1 MTAGKRG
8 TGGDSGGTV
17 GARGQAQHAAPG
29 PTPQE
34 KVVRGQGGGLSK
46 FRGTF
51 PLEILQPCSA
61 PYRKRQPG
69 RAGAPHDPRLPAAA
83 RPRRPGALAVAFFF
97 FSPSLSPGCFSDT
110 SFFRIGKKKKK
121 KVSASRRLQWS
132 VLGLQRQSSP
142 TFPLPPQLRARL
154 KLRLCWGPNLPA
166 AHLHSNVR
174 AKAPGSG
181 LQPGGPTLPRLRPAR
196 SCASPSPGPVWK
208 GAAGAPG
215 EPRERAER
223 SRALGQ
229 GGRELPRPERCELA
243 FRTSQGGTR
252 EGRTGR
258 GPGGT
263 PEPGTT
269 ARKRP
274 GAELQSDPGMEGAGE
289 EE

>member
-8 TGGDSGGTV
+8 TGDDSGGTV

-97 FSPSLSPGCFSDT
+97 FPPSLSPGCFSDT

-121 KVSASRRLQWS
+121 KASASRRLQWS

-208 GAAGAPG
+208 GASGRPG
-215 EPRERAER
+215 RTPRE
-223 SRALGQ
+223 
-229 GGRELPRPERCELA
+229 GGALPRPGA
-243 FRTSQGGTR
+243 GGQGA
-252 EGRTGR
+252 
-258 GPGGT
+258 PA
-263 PEPGTT
+263 PGTLRASLPNVAGGHSRGTDRKRARGDARTRDHSTET
-269 ARKRP
+269 AR
-274 GAELQSDPGMEGAGE
+274 G
-289 EE
+289 